1 MDFVVIPA
9 NTIIYRASDIIEV
22 EPQPRPCED
31 TGKRG
36 VYFSAYSPY
45 LAESMILEYGNSLYI
60 NVYEIVKDIS
70 VNVGKYGFTRN
81 YTGRYARFN
90 WTVPE
95 EDNLSHF
102 DNEICP
108 IGDFIKPFE
117 GICGELFLVER
128 ELRSIK
134 YKSTYI
140 MTFDEAKRKWGKDIQ
155 GNGNGDNRYSIR
167 SFRVDDEEVD

>member
-9 NTIIYRASDIIEV
+9 NTVIYRASDVIEIN
-22 EPQPRPCED
+22 PQPRLCDE
-31 TGKRG
+31 TGKTG
-36 VYFSAYSPY
+36 VYFSAFSPY
-45 LAESMILEYGNSLYI
+45 LAETMILEYGNSLYI
-60 NVYEIVKDIS
+60 NVYELTKDIS

-95 EDNLSHF
+95 EDNISHF

-108 IGDFIKPFE
+108 IGDFIKEFN
-117 GICGELFLVER
+117 GVHGELFLVER
-128 ELRSIK
+128 ELSTIQ

-140 MTFDEAKRKWGKDIQ
+140 MTFEEAKRKWGKDIK
-155 GNGNGDNRYSIR
+155 GNGNSENKYSIR
-167 SFRVDDEEVD
+167 GFRVDDIE